1 MKRTQ
6 FDLVRSGFYMPK
18 GAKIVAWFLIIVCM
32 LAGVWMLYLG
42 IGESVDTSEKTGN
55 YLTTEAYL
63 LDYNLYSGP
72 EYDAV
77 RKKHHRA
84 TYQLTYNYNV
94 GGQEYTVTTEGGTSF
109 VPEIGTS
116 IEIRYNPDNPHDA
129 YIPSHSRNVGLLFGG
144 AFFIAIPL
152 IMLLIFTG
160 ALQKLPSRLV
170 GIFMGLVLVLFS
182 WFILYMITGSF
193 SPVGIAQYYASS
205 FSFPLIIPLL
215 LIAAGLLLVVRNLL
229 PSRKN
234 TQDCL

>member
-1 MKRTQ
+1 
-6 FDLVRSGFYMPK
+6 MPK

-42 IGESVDTSEKTGN
+42 IGETADTSEKTGN
-55 YLTTEAYL
+55 YLTTEGYL

-77 RKKHHRA
+77 RKKQHSA

-109 VPEIGTS
+109 VPGIGTS
-116 IEIRYNPDNPHDA
+116 IKIKYNPDNPQEA
-129 YIPSHSRNVGLLFGG
+129 YIPSQSRNVGLLFGG
-144 AFFIAIPL
+144 AFFIIIPL

-160 ALQKLPSRLV
+160 VLQKLPPRLM
-170 GIFMGLVLVLFS
+170 GILIGLVFVLLS
-182 WFILYMITGSF
+182 WGILYMITGSF

-215 LIAAGLLLVVRNLL
+215 LIAAGLLVIVRNLL

-234 TQDCL
+234 DKESI